1 MDGATGFL
9 VDYAPIDGDDTRNNL
24 TVRGFADAIAKVLLD
39 PEKARIMGNSG
50 RERVHELFGM
60 ETFRKQWWGL
70 LNETEKRGN
79 AQMFEDE
86 LILSEADPHPNKCV
100 FELVVVLLDWR

>member
-1 MDGATGFL
+1 MQPCQWWLYGVEVLGNYCGWGYWL
-9 VDYAPIDGDDTRNNL
+9 IDGDDTRNNL

-60 ETFRKQWWGL
+60 ETFRKQWWEL
-70 LNETEKRGN
+70 LNETE
-79 AQMFEDE
+79 
-86 LILSEADPHPNKCV
+86 NKAMPDV
-100 FELVVVLLDWR
+100 

>member
-60 ETFRKQWWGL
+60 ETFRKQWWEL
-70 LNETEKRGN
+70 LNETEKQGN
-79 AQMFEDE
+79 ARCLKTNLSYPR
-86 LILSEADPHPNKCV
+86 LIHTLISVCLNW
-100 FELVVVLLDWR
+100 L